1 MNNKD
6 KNNDNFNVRDK
17 AGASEGRDMKES
29 SNGSFKNYID
39 DGAMEIPNLKVIS
52 DSVYQRL
59 FDVTFGY
66 LISSLSAFFFLIAL
80 LPLYYTVHDG
90 IASSAKS
97 LPKLTDVLNALG
109 AGWFI
114 VLITAAGFFAV
125 GVALFNS
132 MRIGR
137 AILKYMFTLWGLII
151 LFEIRYSMNRSS
163 DVDTNGFLLMAAVAL
178 LVFALI
184 YMVYRSY
191 RNKSIVVMVLFNS
204 MAFTA
209 NAIFIVKYFVTFS
222 GAAAADR
229 HVHYLSLF
237 FIAAIV
243 MQTYEAAKTFLPLI
257 KWNMKNPRVELP
269 PGRIPEL

>member
-1 MNNKD
+1 MNIKD
-6 KNNDNFNVRDK
+6 KNNDNFKVSDK
-17 AGASEGRDMKES
+17 ADASEELNMKAI
-29 SNGSFKNYID
+29 SNEPFKNYID
-39 DGAMEIPNLKVIS
+39 DGAIEIPNLKVIS
-52 DSVYQRL
+52 DNVYQRL

-66 LISSLSAFFFLIAL
+66 LISSLSALLFLVAL
-80 LPLYYTVHDG
+80 LPIYYAVHDG
-90 IASSAKS
+90 IASSAKA
-97 LPKLTDVLNALG
+97 LPKLMDVFDVLG
-109 AGWFI
+109 AGWFV
-114 VLITAAGFFAV
+114 VLITAAGFFAG

-163 DVDTNGFLLMAAVAL
+163 AVENHGFLLVAIVAF
-178 LVFALI
+178 LVVALI

-204 MAFTA
+204 MALAA
-209 NAIFIVKYFVTFS
+209 NAIFIVKYFVNFS
-222 GAAAADR
+222 GASAADR

-257 KWNMKNPRVELP
+257 KWNLKNPPLFKSF
-269 PGRIPEL
+269 